1 MLLRNNVSAISD
13 YPASIHPCDN
23 DMLITTLCQ
32 GQVTKWKL
40 SKLRQKVQFQMQG
53 FSDSFECFAAYD

>member
-1 MLLRNNVSAISD
+1 MLLRNNVSAITD

-40 SKLRQKVQFQMQG
+40 SKLR
-53 FSDSFECFAAYD
+53 